1 MLQGKFL
8 IKVVNGTIC
17 ILALIIFI
25 AGMYPSPSNWG
36 VNHLAF
42 YSSTMQFIIPMLMLL
57 LLIPSV
63 RCFLVKHLE
72 RIINYFGKQKK
83 MLRCLYALLFLAA
96 SAGLFWVARTAT
108 HFLGD
113 GYGCISILKDME
125 IEGYYLYLG
134 NHEPLSVF
142 SVFKLKQL
150 LSALG
155 SSNSAETAYRV
166 YSIFFGI
173 LFMVVVWKLT
183 GFISKER
190 IDRVLVFLFLLASGT
205 SQLFF
210 GYVENYALAYCMIFL
225 FILASVSYLQHKTS
239 IIYPAIVFPVLV
251 SSYFAT
257 IIFLPVLL
265 SLMWVSIRRKEI
277 KATVLASI
285 SALALTVG
293 LMWILGYT
301 YTYVVKVLE
310 EERNPIVLFAGDST
324 FYQAYTF
331 FSVGHAIDLLNL
343 FFLLQPTALVLLFTS
358 GWLKY
363 KQENKT
369 EGKIFL
375 ALIMACGITFVCL
388 ANCTLG
394 MSRDWDALS
403 VFCSGISV
411 IAIYGWFNNIE
422 ESCTRR
428 ELFAAITVVALLQ
441 TGLWIGVNTNETSSF
456 RRLDILQEDPRWS
469 PSAKRDLTETRGK
482 FYFKRK
488 EYADAARCY
497 ERGVILEPSTSRFL
511 SPLGRIYTLMG
522 QDAKT
527 IEIYKRMDSLGCADA
542 QIYSKLG
549 ILYLKYRCCNDALM
563 YLYKAEALDSSSA
576 LIPFHIGT
584 AIAIRENS
592 YEKGLPY
599 FLKAIELDPLYA
611 IAYYNAS
618 LCYRKMGDMVMAQ
631 NYYKRFDEL
640 SSSQPS
646 GTRQDVSDPY

>member
-1 MLQGKFL
+1 
-8 IKVVNGTIC
+8 
-17 ILALIIFI
+17 
-25 AGMYPSPSNWG
+25 
-36 VNHLAF
+36 
-42 YSSTMQFIIPMLMLL
+42 
-57 LLIPSV
+57 
-63 RCFLVKHLE
+63 
-72 RIINYFGKQKK
+72 
-83 MLRCLYALLFLAA
+83 
-96 SAGLFWVARTAT
+96 
-108 HFLGD
+108 
-113 GYGCISILKDME
+113 
-125 IEGYYLYLG
+125 
-134 NHEPLSVF
+134 
-142 SVFKLKQL
+142 
-150 LSALG
+150 
-155 SSNSAETAYRV
+155 
-166 YSIFFGI
+166 
-173 LFMVVVWKLT
+173 
-183 GFISKER
+183 
-190 IDRVLVFLFLLASGT
+190 
-205 SQLFF
+205 
-210 GYVENYALAYCMIFL
+210 
-225 FILASVSYLQHKTS
+225 
-239 IIYPAIVFPVLV
+239 
-251 SSYFAT
+251 
-257 IIFLPVLL
+257 
-265 SLMWVSIRRKEI
+265 
-277 KATVLASI
+277 
-285 SALALTVG
+285 
-293 LMWILGYT
+293 MWILGYT

-375 ALIMACGITFVCL
+375 ALIM
-388 ANCTLG
+388 
-394 MSRDWDALS
+394 
-403 VFCSGISV
+403 
-411 IAIYGWFNNIE
+411 
-422 ESCTRR
+422 
-428 ELFAAITVVALLQ
+428 
-441 TGLWIGVNTNETSSF
+441 
-456 RRLDILQEDPRWS
+456 
-469 PSAKRDLTETRGK
+469 
-482 FYFKRK
+482 

-584 AIAIRENS
+584 AVAIRENS